1 MTATTLP
8 NAGMNYKWAL
18 GEDGWNTGM
27 DSNLLALDTLVQCS
41 VISAA
46 ATTPPGSP
54 TLGDSYIPA
63 TGATGAWVSLVGDI
77 VIYDGSTWVSVV
89 PKEGWVVY
97 DNNTN
102 KHLTYNGATWSGYTS
117 ENVANKS
124 TSTSLGTSDTLYPSQ
139 KAVKSY
145 VDTAVAA
152 VDTSGNTAVVFE
164 RSQKFGN
171 HSYIGNS
178 TPVDGP
184 YKGSSNGSTPLADIA
199 IVEALTNRGNIAD
212 CALWEMNSNTINVA
226 TEVSLYAF
234 ASSSGA
240 YPQQQWRTGAKM
252 QFLASLALYN
262 VIPTSENFVYR
273 IGLADVARSDHRS
286 ADPWAGY
293 PSGTGNEHTGCAAM
307 FIADNTSIYWQ
318 CKSGYKT
325 STQTTTTSVPYVV
338 GNFDVFH
345 VCVTTT
351 GAVEFRINGT
361 LVATHSG
368 TGIIPDG
375 AYLSEGVAVRNI
387 AATTTAKKGFYL
399 DQFSFRHTLPGTRT
413 GYVFT

>member
-1 MTATTLP
+1 MK
-8 NAGMNYKWAL
+8 YKWTL

-46 ATTPPGSP
+46 ATTPPESP

-63 TGATGAWVSLVGDI
+63 AGATDAWLSLVGDI
-77 VIYDGSTWVSVV
+77 VIYDGATWVSIT

-102 KHLTYNGATWSGYTS
+102 KHITYHGATWSGYTS

-152 VDTSGNTAVVFE
+152 VDSSGNTATVFE

-171 HSYIGNS
+171 HSYIGS
-178 TPVDGP
+178 TTPVDGP
-184 YKGSSNGSTPLADIA
+184 YNGSAPGSTPLVDVTQI
-199 IVEALTNRGNIAD
+199 EALTNRGNIAD
-212 CALWEMNSNTINVA
+212 CALWEMNSNTINTSTAVA
-226 TEVSLYAF
+226 LYSF
-234 ASSSGA
+234 VESSI
-240 YPQQQWRTGAKM
+240 YPMSQWRTGAKM
-252 QFLASLALYN
+252 QYLASLALYN

-273 IGLADVARSDHRS
+273 IGLANGANSNHRA
-286 ADPWAGY
+286 ADPWAGA
-293 PSGTGNEHTGCAAM
+293 SSLSGNEHTGCAAM
-307 FIADNTSIYWQ
+307 FIADNTSTYWQ
-318 CKSGYKT
+318 CKSGRKT
-325 STQTTTTSVPYVV
+325 DTQTTVTAVPYVL
-338 GNFDVFH
+338 GEFAVFH
-345 VCVTTT
+345 IVVTTT

-368 TGIIPDG
+368 SGIIPDG
-375 AYLSEGVAVRNI
+375 AYLNEGVAVRNI

-399 DQFSFRHTLPGTRT
+399 DQFAFRHTLPGTRT

>member
-8 NAGMNYKWAL
+8 NAGMKYKWTL

-63 TGATGAWVSLVGDI
+63 TGATGAWVSLVGDV
-77 VIYDGSTWVSVV
+77 VIYDGTTWVSVA

-152 VDTSGNTAVVFE
+152 VDPSGNTAVVFE

-171 HSYIGNS
+171 HSYLGN
-178 TPVDGP
+178 TIPVDGP
-184 YKGSSNGSTPLADIA
+184 YLGGSNGSTPLADIA
-199 IVEALTNRGNIAD
+199 LVEALTNRGNVAD
-212 CALWEMNSNTINVA
+212 CVLWEMNSNTINIATQVA
-226 TEVSLYAF
+226 LYAL
-234 ASSSGA
+234 AGSTI
-240 YPQQQWRTGAKM
+240 YPQQQWKTGAKM
-252 QFLASLALYN
+252 QFLASLALSN
-262 VIPTSENFVYR
+262 VVPTTENFTYR
-273 IGLADVARSDHRS
+273 IGLANGSNNDHRA
-286 ADPWAGY
+286 ADPWAGIGF
-293 PSGTGNEHTGCAAM
+293 GTGNGYTGSAAL

-325 STQTTTTSVPYVV
+325 STQTTVTSVPYVA
-338 GNFDVFH
+338 GEFAVFH
-345 VCVTTT
+345 IVVTTT
-351 GAVEFRINGT
+351 GSVEFRINGT

-368 TGIIPDG
+368 AGVIVNG
-375 AYLSEGVAVRNI
+375 AYLNEGVSVRNI
-387 AATTTAKKGFYL
+387 AATSTAKKGFYL
-399 DQFSFRHTLPGTRT
+399 DQFSFRYTLPGTRT

>member
-1 MTATTLP
+1 MTVTTLP
-8 NAGMNYKWAL
+8 NAGMKYKWTL

-77 VIYDGSTWVSVV
+77 VIYNGSTWVSVA

-102 KHLTYNGATWSGYTS
+102 KHLTYNGATWSGYTA

-139 KAVKSY
+139 KAVKNY

-152 VDTSGNTAVVFE
+152 VNPSGNTASVFE

-171 HSYIGNS
+171 HSYVANS
-178 TPVDGP
+178 TPVNGP
-184 YKGSSNGSTPLADIA
+184 YKGSSSGSTPLADIT
-199 IVEALTNRGNIAD
+199 IVEALTNRGNVAD
-212 CALWEMNSNTINVA
+212 CTLWEMNSNTINTATQVA
-226 TEVSLYAF
+226 LYAS
-234 ASSSGA
+234 ASGA
-240 YPQQQWRTGAKM
+240 IYPQQQWRTGAKM
-252 QFLASLALYN
+252 QFLASLALSN
-262 VIPTSENFVYR
+262 VIPTSENFCYR
-273 IGLADVARSDHRS
+273 IGLANGANYDLYA
-286 ADPWAGY
+286 ANPWAGTGG
-293 PSGTGNEHTGCAAM
+293 GTGNEHTGCAAM

-318 CKSGYKT
+318 CKSGRKT
-325 STQTTTTSVPYVV
+325 DTQTTVTAVPYVL
-338 GNFDVFH
+338 GEFAVFH
-345 VCVTTT
+345 VVVTTT

-368 TGIIPDG
+368 TGVIPDG

-399 DQFSFRHTLPGTRT
+399 DQFSFRYTLPGTRT

>member
-8 NAGMNYKWAL
+8 NAGMNYKWTL
-18 GEDGWNTGM
+18 GEDDWNTGM

-102 KHLTYNGATWSGYTS
+102 KHLTYNGATWSGYIS

-139 KAVKSY
+139 NAVKSY

-152 VDTSGNTAVVFE
+152 VDTSGNTAAVFE

-171 HSYIGNS
+171 HSYLGNT
-178 TPVDGP
+178 TPVNGP
-184 YKGSSNGSTPLADIA
+184 YKGSTNGSSPFVSVARVA
-199 IVEALTNRGNIAD
+199 ALTNRGNIAD
-212 CALWEMNSNTINVA
+212 CTLWEMNSNTSGTATAVA
-226 TEVSLYAF
+226 LYSF
-234 ASSSGA
+234 TGSVI
-240 YPQQQWRTGAKM
+240 YPMSQWRTGAKM
-252 QFLASLALYN
+252 QFMASLALYN
-262 VIPTSENFVYR
+262 VIPTTENFVYR
-273 IGLADVARSDHRS
+273 IGLANGANADHYYP
-286 ADPWAGY
+286 DNPWAGY
-293 PSGTGNEHTGCAAM
+293 PSGAGNEHTGCAAM
-307 FIADNTSIYWQ
+307 FLADNTSPYWQ
-318 CKSGYKT
+318 CKSGRKT
-325 STQTTTTSVPYVV
+325 DTQTTVTAVPYVL
-338 GNFDVFH
+338 GEFAVFH
-345 VCVTTT
+345 IVVTTT

-368 TGIIPDG
+368 LGVIPDG
-375 AYLSEGVAVRNI
+375 AYLSEGVAVRNL

>member
-139 KAVKSY
+139 NAVKSY
-145 VDTAVAA
+145 VDTTVAA

-171 HSYIGNS
+171 HSYLGNT

-184 YKGSSNGSTPLADIA
+184 YKGSSSGSTPLANISL
-199 IVEALTNRGNIAD
+199 VEALTNRGNIAD
-212 CALWEMNSNTINVA
+212 CTLWEMNSNTINTA
-226 TEVSLYAF
+226 TDVSLYA
-234 ASSSGA
+234 SGGSVI

-252 QFLASLALYN
+252 QFLASLALSN
-262 VIPTSENFVYR
+262 VIPTTENFCYR
-273 IGLADVARSDHRS
+273 IGLANGSNTDHRA

-293 PSGTGNEHTGCAAM
+293 PSGAGNGHTGCAAM

-325 STQTTTTSVPYVV
+325 STETTTTSVPYVA
-338 GNFDVFH
+338 GEFAVFH
-345 VCVTTT
+345 VCVTTA

-375 AYLSEGVAVRNI
+375 AYLNEGVAVRNI

-399 DQFSFRHTLPGTRT
+399 DQFSFRYTLPGTRT

>member
-1 MTATTLP
+1 MRD
-8 NAGMNYKWAL
+8 AL
-18 GEDGWNTGM
+18 
-27 DSNLLALDTLVQCS
+27 
-41 VISAA
+41 
-46 ATTPPGSP
+46 
-54 TLGDSYIPA
+54 
-63 TGATGAWVSLVGDI
+63 
-77 VIYDGSTWVSVV
+77 
-89 PKEGWVVY
+89 
-97 DNNTN
+97 
-102 KHLTYNGATWSGYTS
+102 
-117 ENVANKS
+117 
-124 TSTSLGTSDTLYPSQ
+124 
-139 KAVKSY
+139 
-145 VDTAVAA
+145 
-152 VDTSGNTAVVFE
+152 
-164 RSQKFGN
+164 
-171 HSYIGNS
+171 
-178 TPVDGP
+178 
-184 YKGSSNGSTPLADIA
+184 
-199 IVEALTNRGNIAD
+199 VEALTNRGNIAD
-212 CALWEMNSNTINVA
+212 CACWEMNSNYINVA
-226 TEVSLYAF
+226 TEVSLYA
-234 ASSSGA
+234 AAGSSGA

-293 PSGTGNEHTGCAAM
+293 PSVPGNEHTGCAAM

-325 STQTTTTSVPYVV
+325 STETTTTSVPYVV

-399 DQFSFRHTLPGTRT
+399 DEFAFRLSLPGART
-413 GYVFT
+413 GFAFTD